1 MHKNSLRLFE
11 EYARIHFEPG
21 ARVLEIGPDR
31 APSTYQ
37 QLAGGPFAAWDTLDF
52 AARTDIP
59 LTYRT
64 TSEYDFPIPDDSYDI
79 VFSAQVIEHVR
90 KIWRWMPEVARVCR
104 PGGLVITI
112 NPVSW
117 HYHESPVD
125 CWRIY
130 PEGMRA
136 LSEDA
141 GLEVIDSLWESVEMR
156 RAEEM
161 VPRKLRKQH
170 IFQRL
175 SGVMGILSA
184 AVNFPV
190 EAAYDTITVAQKP
203 EVAAAGAV
211 RPRGAGKSGE
221 AEASGFDAEEG

>member
-11 EYARIHFEPG
+11 AYAKPFFTPA

-31 APSTYQ
+31 EPSTYRT
-37 QLAGGPFAAWDTLDF
+37 LVGAPTVGWDTLDAF
-52 AARTDIP
+52 PRTDVS
-59 LTYRT
+59 LTYQAE
-64 TSEYDFPIPDDSYDI
+64 SEYSFPVPDDAYDV

-90 KIWRWMPEVARVCR
+90 KIWRWMPELARVCK
-104 PGGLVITI
+104 PGGVVVTI

-141 GLEVIDSLWESVEMR
+141 GLEVVLSEWESMEMKGIER
-156 RAEEM
+156 RS
-161 VPRKLRKQH
+161 PRLVRKQQV
-170 IFQRL
+170 FQRL
-175 SGVMGILSA
+175 SGVLGMLNA
-184 AVNFPV
+184 TVKFPV
-190 EAAYDTITVAQKP
+190 EAAYDTVTVARKP
-203 EVAAAGAV
+203 L
-211 RPRGAGKSGE
+211 RG
-221 AEASGFDAEEG
+221 

>member
-1 MHKNSLRLFE
+1 MHRNSRRLFE
-11 EYARIHFEPG
+11 KHAKAFFAPD

-31 APSTYQ
+31 EPSTYRQ
-37 QLAGGPFAAWDTLDF
+37 IVGAPAERWHTLDF
-52 AARTDIP
+52 ASRSDVP

-64 TSEYDFPIPDDSYDI
+64 TDEYTFPVEDDAYDV

-104 PGGLVITI
+104 PGGYVVTI

-141 GLEVIDSLWESVEMR
+141 GLEVVLSTWESVELTPLGR
-156 RAEEM
+156 LS
-161 VPRKLRKQH
+161 PRPLRKH
-170 IFQRL
+170 RIMQRL
-175 SGVMGILSA
+175 SGVFSLLNAGLK
-184 AVNFPV
+184 FPV
-190 EAAYDTITVAQKP
+190 EAAFDTVTVARKP
-203 EVAAAGAV
+203 EAAGS
-211 RPRGAGKSGE
+211 PP
-221 AEASGFDAEEG
+221 

>member
-1 MHKNSLRLFE
+1 MHKNSRLLFQK
-11 EYARIHFEPG
+11 YAKQFFTPG

-31 APSTYQ
+31 DPSTYRL
-37 QLAGGPFAAWDTLDF
+37 LADTEVAAWDTLDAF
-52 AARTDIP
+52 PRTDVS
-59 LTYRT
+59 LTYLAG
-64 TSEYDFPIPDDSYDI
+64 SEYSFPVPDGAYDL

-136 LSEDA
+136 LCEDA
-141 GLEVIDSLWESVEMR
+141 GLEVVLSEWGSVEMQGVER
-156 RAEEM
+156 RS
-161 VPRKLRKQH
+161 PRLVRKQQV
-170 IFQRL
+170 FQRL
-175 SGVMGILSA
+175 SGVFGMLN
-184 AVNFPV
+184 AVLKLPV
-190 EAAYDTITVAQKP
+190 EAAYDTVTVARKP
-203 EVAAAGAV
+203 G
-211 RPRGAGKSGE
+211 
-221 AEASGFDAEEG
+221 